1 MTINHI
7 GNQICSFTSK
17 TIEASHISNNGSAV
31 FDGTNDF
38 VNVNTLASDIS
49 LTAGTISL
57 WGRITQTSNNESFFN
72 CSDGA
77 SGANKIQLW
86 YSTSSGALKAT
97 YKQNSSVISADLSI
111 SNSDIVG
118 AGWFHVVMTYD
129 VSANSIKLYY
139 NGSLAATSEETLT
152 VIDSSSVTLDRV
164 RIGKN
169 SNADNTFLAG
179 YVDELAYFA
188 RVLTADEIS
197 SIYKANG
204 TFDYIEDTGLRPS
217 DNLLKVWLRF
227 GDGRAEDSVDSTAC
241 IFDMSNA
248 TLGSEKIANGT
259 FDTGSEW
266 SLTNA
271 SIDGGR
277 AIVAVPEGGA
287 YSALFQSNA
296 SMNSA
301 LVSGEMYRLKATV
314 QGEPE
319 LEMRFQDN
327 ANNTGGL
334 TSGNGTVQL
343 TGSSQ
348 NIEIFWV
355 ANNDSN
361 GLNIAR
367 NTAAAY
373 EFIVDNVSV
382 RKVEG
387 NFAFADGAL
396 INQDNLPG

>member
-7 GNQICSFTSK
+7 GNQICNFTSK

-97 YKQNSSVISADLSI
+97 YKQNNSVISADLSI

-139 NGSLAATSEETLT
+139 NGSLAGSSEATLT
-152 VIDSSSVTLDRV
+152 AIDSSSVTLDRV

-179 YVDELAYFA
+179 YVD
-188 RVLTADEIS
+188 
-197 SIYKANG
+197 
-204 TFDYIEDTGLRPS
+204 
-217 DNLLKVWLRF
+217 
-227 GDGRAEDSVDSTAC
+227 
-241 IFDMSNA
+241 
-248 TLGSEKIANGT
+248 
-259 FDTGSEW
+259 
-266 SLTNA
+266 
-271 SIDGGR
+271 
-277 AIVAVPEGGA
+277 
-287 YSALFQSNA
+287 
-296 SMNSA
+296 
-301 LVSGEMYRLKATV
+301 
-314 QGEPE
+314 
-319 LEMRFQDN
+319 
-327 ANNTGGL
+327 
-334 TSGNGTVQL
+334 
-343 TGSSQ
+343 
-348 NIEIFWV
+348 
-355 ANNDSN
+355 
-361 GLNIAR
+361 
-367 NTAAAY
+367 
-373 EFIVDNVSV
+373 
-382 RKVEG
+382 
-387 NFAFADGAL
+387 
-396 INQDNLPG
+396 